1 MLGFCQNWIFGQN
14 FDFLNGVPPN
24 ETFPESHLKKI
35 SWAIFG
41 NFSHCGMS
49 IEHFSHFLVLFF
61 SHDVIP
67 IVMGARP
74 EDYAIAAPTKSYI
87 HVDDFDSPKE
97 LADYLH
103 KLDQD
108 DQLYNEYFKWKV
120 RRKDSTFTPT

>member
-1 MLGFCQNWIFGQN
+1 MERRALLLLFFQQPKSLNSAF
-14 FDFLNGVPPN
+14 FL
-24 ETFPESHLKKI
+24 H
-35 SWAIFG
+35 
-41 NFSHCGMS
+41 
-49 IEHFSHFLVLFF
+49 F

-74 EDYAIAAPTKSYI
+74 EDYADAAPHKSYI

-103 KLDQD
+103 QLDQD

-120 RRKDSTFTPT
+120 GSNKGLSRLLSHPINFMNT

>member
-1 MLGFCQNWIFGQN
+1 
-14 FDFLNGVPPN
+14 
-24 ETFPESHLKKI
+24 
-35 SWAIFG
+35 
-41 NFSHCGMS
+41 
-49 IEHFSHFLVLFF
+49 
-61 SHDVIP
+61 
-67 IVMGARP
+67 MGARP